1 MTTPATI
8 RPGQPP
14 EPVRQLRALV
24 ARGWHPRFLA
34 GQLEMDVVPTLAG
47 ITTPDPPTTQRITA
61 LYQRL
66 SHQIGPD
73 GTIAARAIALG
84 WADQPA
90 ETVADPR
97 TTTTKPNGVTVDQVV
112 ADLDNDRITLVE
124 AIARLATAGHTD
136 TRIGE
141 ALGIGRRTV
150 GKLRRDHNIEAVR
163 TRHHWTPELV
173 GQLRAWAAAGWTDD
187 QIGDEFGMEAHA
199 VADARY
205 RRRIPSGRSHGGP
218 HTRT

>member
-1 MTTPATI
+1 MTAPAAVRTD
-8 RPGQPP
+8 QPP

-24 ARGWHPRFLA
+24 ARGWHPRYLA
-34 GQLEMDVVPTLAG
+34 GQLHMDVVPTLAG
-47 ITTPDPPTTQRITA
+47 ITTPDPATTPRITA

-84 WADQPA
+84 WAAHPI

-124 AIARLATAGHTD
+124 AIERLATLGLID
-136 TRIGE
+136 QQIGD
-141 ALGIGRRTV
+141 AIGMARRAV
-150 GKLRRDHNIEAVR
+150 GKLRRDHNIPAVR
-163 TRHHWTPELV
+163 TRHHWTPERV
-173 GQLRAWAAAGWTDD
+173 ARLRALAEAGWTDD
-187 QIGDEFGMEAHA
+187 QIGADLDMAAHA

-218 HTRT
+218 RT